1 MYIFEVLM
9 NYMRSFHPKID
20 QIDNSHLLDANV
32 GGSISSKRMQMGIFR
47 KKIPNV
53 IIRMYLGCVF
63 VVFLESNSEPKT
75 IFFYTNCLHN
85 L

>member
-32 GGSISSKRMQMGIFR
+32 GGSTSSKRMQMGIFR
-47 KKIPNV
+47 KKIPKCQNENV
-53 IIRMYLGCVF
+53 SGVSFCGFLGVKF
-63 VVFLESNSEPKT
+63 
-75 IFFYTNCLHN
+75 
-85 L
+85 